1 MPATSRNTPQRHTR
15 ANQDQLKLSGI
26 VDHASEYSR
35 KLVSAEEAVGVVKSG
50 DWMQYGHHAN
60 SPAYLD
66 GFLAKRKDELRG
78 VKVCAVVF
86 PGLAQVATCDPS
98 REHFVYNNWHF
109 GPGDRML
116 HDQGLCN
123 YIPILYHEG
132 RMYFERYL
140 KPDVAMIKVAPMDKH
155 GFFNFGTGNS
165 PARHHRRGVGNGGG
179 RGQRQDAVCLRRQRY
194 TRLPATGTG
203 LAPDPGIGD
212 CRAWH
217 RWHLYAWPG
226 SGIHTK

>member
-1 MPATSRNTPQRHTR
+1 M
-15 ANQDQLKLSGI
+15 
-26 VDHASEYSR
+26 DHASEYSR
-35 KLVSAEEAVGVVKSG
+35 KLVSAEEAVRVVKSG
-50 DWMQYGHHAN
+50 DWVQYGHHAN

-155 GFFNFGTGNS
+155 GFFSFGTGNS
-165 PARHHRRGVGNGGG
+165 LHATIVEGSETVIVEVSDKMPYVFGGNDEAVHISDVDLIVESDNQPLVQVPSIEPTRRRPPG
-179 RGQRQDAVCLRRQRY
+179 RF
-194 TRLPATGTG
+194 
-203 LAPDPGIGD
+203 
-212 CRAWH
+212 
-217 RWHLYAWPG
+217 
-226 SGIHTK
+226 